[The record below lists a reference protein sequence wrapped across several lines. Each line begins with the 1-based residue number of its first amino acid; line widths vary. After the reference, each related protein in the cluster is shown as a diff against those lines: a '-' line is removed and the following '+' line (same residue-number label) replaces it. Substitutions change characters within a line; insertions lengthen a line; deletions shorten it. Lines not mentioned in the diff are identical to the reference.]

1 LQGWQHR
8 IPFGC
13 FVSVLHT
20 GVAIPPA
27 FVVSLFPLR
36 SQGMA
41 RAARGG
47 GPSPSAAE
55 KNGSQFKLKVVG
67 ATLA

>member
-1 LQGWQHR
+1 LQGWQHC
-8 IPFGC
+8 IPFGS

-27 FVVSLFPLR
+27 FVSLFPPR

-41 RAARGG
+41 TAARAGEL
-47 GPSPSAAE
+47 PQQPKKSFA
-55 KNGSQFKLKVVG
+55 V
-67 ATLA
+67 